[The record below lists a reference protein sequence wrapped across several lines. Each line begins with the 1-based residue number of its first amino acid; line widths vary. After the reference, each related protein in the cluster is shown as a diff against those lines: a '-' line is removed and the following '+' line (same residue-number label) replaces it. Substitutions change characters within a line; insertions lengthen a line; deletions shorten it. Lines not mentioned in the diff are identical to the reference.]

1 LDLQQEWKK
10 SFGTDL
16 GFPQAGIFVS
26 DDLIRSNPS
35 FVKNYIQVLNE
46 GMDWINENPGKAGEY
61 AEEMELGLPAAVVEK
76 SMPGNNI
83 KHEYVKDIRAA
94 LDSFF
99 EALYDFNPDTVGGKV
114 PNDELYYEI
123 Q

>member
-1 LDLQQEWKK
+1 
-10 SFGTDL
+10 
-16 GFPQAGIFVS
+16 
-26 DDLIRSNPS
+26 
-35 FVKNYIQVLNE
+35 
-46 GMDWINENPGKAGEY
+46 MDWINENPGKAGEY

-99 EALYDFNPDTVGGKV
+99 EALYGFNPDTVGGKV